1 MKTEFCHLCQE
12 PIEEFDFFWWY
23 PIEEIGPLLQ
33 RIPKM
38 AKICTHPLCSGENLY
53 YMSLEN
59 KRLWKLTFKMKDVE

>member
-1 MKTEFCHLCQE
+1 MKTQFCYLCQE

-23 PIEEIGPLLQ
+23 PIEVVGPLLQ

-38 AKICTHPLCSGENLY
+38 EKICSHYLCGGETMF

-59 KRLWKLTFKMKDVE
+59 EKLWLSTYKLKNVE